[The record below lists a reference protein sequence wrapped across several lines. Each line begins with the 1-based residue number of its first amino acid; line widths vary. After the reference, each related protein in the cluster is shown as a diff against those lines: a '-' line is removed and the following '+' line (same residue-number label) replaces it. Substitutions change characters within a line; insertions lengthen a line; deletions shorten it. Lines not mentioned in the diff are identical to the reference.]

1 MTKERK
7 KLLVCVIAA
16 ALLLVAVLTALLVHA
31 GRVWRFYG
39 TYYKKDGAYEYALG
53 IYKDNTYELVVTREG
68 EPYVQREGKWKSKT
82 TNGDCELICYGG
94 RYFVLSFLDDGSL
107 LAMASSP
114 YSFNNH
120 ETGTMLIIF
129 DE

>member
-16 ALLLVAVLTALLVHA
+16 ALLLVAILTALLVHA
-31 GRVWRFYG
+31 GRVWRFYC

-53 IYKDNTYELVVTREG
+53 VYKDNTYELVVTRDG
-68 EPYVQREGKWKSKT
+68 EPYVTREGKWKSKT
-82 TNGDCELICYGG
+82 ANGDCELICYGG

-114 YSFNNH
+114 YSFGKN
-120 ETGTMLIIF
+120 ESGSMLIIF